1 MAVILV
7 AVLVIAV
14 VLLVFIIA
22 KSSVSTRHVEG
33 LERLIEQGKYNTAI
47 KTAKHVI
54 TKDPANYMAHYYL
67 GKAYVASGRPEL
79 ALAEYQEVNN
89 TAVFGDGLDELL
101 FRKEMAP
108 MYLKYNRNGDAL
120 REYLLL
126 TKLEPSNA
134 ENFFNAAKLYEAQ
147 GRDDLALN
155 YFKKTVVLD
164 KKHAK
169 AYAAIGFILY
179 HLKQF
184 NEAKKSIDH
193 ALSLEPETY
202 SSYYYLG
209 KILKDN
215 KDYAGA
221 LKAFE
226 KSQRDAEYRQ
236 KSLIEHGTC
245 YMLAGR
251 PDNGIGDL
259 TRAIEADKTG
269 EKQETLYARY
279 FLAACYEE
287 CRKIEK
293 AIEQWTII
301 SKKNKGF
308 RDVAAKLEE
317 YKDLATNDA
326 LKDYLTAS
334 SEEFQEICKGAAL
347 ALNLSAQSIS
357 PNKSGL
363 RLVAMERKGEEWRN
377 TRKQLFLMSFY
388 RETAALEEHIVRDEL
403 DKMKDA
409 KCTKVYVF
417 SSSGFAASAVAF
429 AENRPIELIGKD
441 KLESILTKAS
451 SSQ

>member
-1 MAVILV
+1 MAIILV
-7 AVLVIAV
+7 AILVIAV
-14 VLLVFIIA
+14 ALLIFVIA
-22 KSSVSTRHVEG
+22 KSSVASHHVEG
-33 LERLIEQGKYNTAI
+33 LERMLEQGKYNTAI
-47 KTAKHVI
+47 KTAKRI
-54 TKDPANYMAHYYL
+54 LTKDPNNYMAHYYL
-67 GKAYVASGRPEL
+67 GKAYIASGRGEL

-89 TAVFGDGLDELL
+89 TAIFGDGLDELA

-126 TKLEPSNA
+126 TKLEPENA
-134 ENFFNAAKLYEAQ
+134 GNFFNAAKLYEAQ
-147 GRDDLALN
+147 GREDLALN
-155 YFKKTVVLD
+155 YFKKTVLLD

-169 AYAAIGFILY
+169 AYAAIGLILY

-193 ALSLEPETY
+193 ALKLEPDTY

-226 KSQRDAEYRQ
+226 KAQRDAEYKQ
-236 KSLIEHGTC
+236 KALIEHGTC
-245 YMLAGR
+245 YMLGGR

-259 TRAIEADKTG
+259 TRAIEVDKAG
-269 EKQETLYARY
+269 DRQETLYARY
-279 FLAACYEE
+279 FLAACYEQV
-287 CRKIEK
+287 RKIEK

-301 SKKNKGF
+301 SKKNKSF

-317 YKDLATNDA
+317 YRDLATNDA

-334 SEEFQEICKGAAL
+334 PDEFQEICKAAAG
-347 ALNLSAQSIS
+347 ALNMAAQSVTA
-357 PNKSGL
+357 NKSGC
-363 RLVAMERKGEEWRN
+363 RVVATERKGEEWRN
-377 TRKQLFLMSFY
+377 TRKQLFLLSFY
-388 RETAALEEHIVRDEL
+388 RDTAPIEEHVVRDEL

-409 KCTKVYVF
+409 KCMKVYVL
-417 SSSGFAASAVAF
+417 SSSDFSNTAALF
-429 AENRPIELIGKD
+429 AENRPVELIGKD

-451 SSQ
+451 S